1 MKREFWGFF
10 HDGVIDRI
18 SGSVPGD
25 VIVKIEIEYLRQMF
39 EGDGDGF
46 NVSLTACSKIEYTAY
61 DRAPTTDMQE
71 IASSEP
77 EILYVNE
84 TEPEVILDCAIGRL
98 VLNYA
103 DARVSLDSG
112 QQVTRRQLEQAT
124 KKYWNDARERNAPST

>member
-1 MKREFWGFF
+1 MKRDFWRFF

-18 SGSVPGD
+18 SGSVPGN
-25 VIVKIEIEYLRQMF
+25 VVVEIEIEYLRQMF
-39 EGDGDGF
+39 EGDGNSF
-46 NVSLTACSKIEYTAY
+46 NVNLTVCTKIEYSVY
-61 DRAPTTDMQE
+61 DGAPISDMQE
-71 IASSEP
+71 IVSNEP

-112 QQVTRRQLEQAT
+112 QQVTYEELEQAT
-124 KKYWNDARERNAPST
+124 KKYWSDAREHNAPST